1 MIHVKLVIG
10 LGNPGEV
17 YRSTRH
23 NIGYVIID
31 HLAQQFSIDLSG
43 QHPNLLTGRGP
54 INGHEIIL
62 AKPGVFMN
70 TSGKA
75 VRELV
80 KFYCLRTEDLIIIHD
95 DIDLEFGRIKIKT
108 AGGSGGHRGIES
120 VCAALLTDSFI
131 RLRIGIGRPP
141 KYLMAKEFVLQPFTA
156 EEQEKLT
163 QIKENATDCLKII
176 LNKGVTAAM
185 NIFHS
190 PQKIA
195 AE

>member
-1 MIHVKLVIG
+1 MKLVIG

-31 HLAQQFSIDLSG
+31 HLAQQFGIALTA
-43 QHPNLLTGRGP
+43 QHLNSLTGQGT

-62 AKPGVFMN
+62 AKPGTFMN
-70 TSGKA
+70 TSGTV

-80 KFYCLRTEDLIIIHD
+80 NFYCLRTEDLIIIHD

-120 VCAALLTDSFI
+120 VCLALLTDSFI
-131 RLRIGIGRPP
+131 RLRMGIGRPP
-141 KYLMAKEFVLQPFTA
+141 KHLMAREFVLQPFTD
-156 EEQEKLT
+156 EEQKKLM
-163 QIKENATDCLKII
+163 QIKESATDCLKII
-176 LNKGVTAAM
+176 LNKGVAAAM
-185 NIFHS
+185 NIFHRS
-190 PQKIA
+190 QKIVVL
-195 AE
+195 

>member
-1 MIHVKLVIG
+1 VIHVKLVIG

-17 YRSTRH
+17 YRFTRH

-31 HLAQQFSIDLSG
+31 HLAQQFSIDLRG
-43 QHPNLLTGRGP
+43 QHPNLLTGRGA

-70 TSGKA
+70 TSGTA

-95 DIDLEFGRIKIKT
+95 DIDLAFGRIKIKT
-108 AGGSGGHRGIES
+108 AGGSGGHRGVES
-120 VCAALLTDSFI
+120 VCAALLTDNFI

-141 KYLMAKEFVLQPFTA
+141 KHLMAKEFVLQPFTD

-190 PQKIA
+190 PQKIG